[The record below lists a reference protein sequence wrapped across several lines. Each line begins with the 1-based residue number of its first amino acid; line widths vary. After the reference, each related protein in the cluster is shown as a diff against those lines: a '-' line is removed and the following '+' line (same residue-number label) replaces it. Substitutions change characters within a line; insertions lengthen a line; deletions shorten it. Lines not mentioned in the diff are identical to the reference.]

1 MERSSNNALEMI
13 AAAADPLRVGFFL
26 VPFMRDS
33 SERPAAG
40 FPGLVVLSD
49 DFYLS
54 QKYSIKQRLGWL
66 ATDLFATA
74 HFFCQKPSSRI
85 GAVAPPRPDP
95 LLLST
100 FPILGLLRHRVARI
114 LA

>member
-66 ATDLFATA
+66 ATGLFATEHISFA
-74 HFFCQKPSSRI
+74 KNHLLALAPLRRHAPIRFCY
-85 GAVAPPRPDP
+85 RPFQFSDC
-95 LLLST
+95 
-100 FPILGLLRHRVARI
+100 
-114 LA
+114 

>member
-40 FPGLVVLSD
+40 FPGR
-49 DFYLS
+49 FYLS

-66 ATDLFATA
+66 ATGLFATEHISFA
-74 HFFCQKPSSRI
+74 KNHLLALAPLRRHAPIRFCY
-85 GAVAPPRPDP
+85 RPFQFSDC
-95 LLLST
+95 
-100 FPILGLLRHRVARI
+100 
-114 LA
+114 